1 MPFSVDP
8 PPGENETECG
18 RCGALVFI
26 ELSRCPECGV
36 NLFEPENDLEEN
48 HGNHDAS
55 AGIFAE
61 IGRFIRQI
69 FGKPYSAEEVFGD
82 ALDQSV
88 LYKDL
93 LAKVAGDHHVVERLI
108 EFERQKQPHGSR
120 ISWLQNAIRRWERDN
135 RASRSADNR

>member
-1 MPFSVDP
+1 MPFSIDP
-8 PPGENETECG
+8 QPGVNETECG
-18 RCGALVFI
+18 RCGAHVYI

-36 NLFEPENDLEEN
+36 NLFDPKNDLEEN
-48 HGNHDAS
+48 YGGPDTS
-55 AGIFAE
+55 GGIFAE
-61 IGRFIRQI
+61 FGQFIRRI
-69 FGKPYSAEEVFGD
+69 IGKPYSAEEVFGD

-108 EFERQKQPHGSR
+108 EFEREKQPYGSR

-135 RASRSADNR
+135 RASRGGNIL